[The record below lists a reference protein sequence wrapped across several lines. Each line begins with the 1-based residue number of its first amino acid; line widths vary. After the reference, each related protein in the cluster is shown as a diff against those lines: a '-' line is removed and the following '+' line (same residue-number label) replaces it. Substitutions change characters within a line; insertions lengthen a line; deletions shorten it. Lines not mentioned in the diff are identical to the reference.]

1 MDNDLIIVVNDIELH
16 FKLKSQV
23 LVTLE
28 KLYGKN
34 IFEIFQ
40 DLSFTSMQ
48 RIFWESL
55 VNKDAVNNADALMD
69 TLLIKYTLIELGN
82 DVLQKLAV
90 KSGILKQQDADEIEK
105 GLSVE
110 EVKND

>member
-69 TLLIKYTLIELGN
+69 TLLTKYTLIELGN

-110 EVKND
+110 EIKND

>member
-40 DLSFTSMQ
+40 DLSFTSMR

-69 TLLIKYTLIELGN
+69 TLLTKYTLIELGN

>member
-1 MDNDLIIVVNDIELH
+1 MDNELIVEIRDIVLK
-16 FKLKSQV
+16 FKLKSQAIV
-23 LVTLE
+23 ALE

-48 RIFWESL
+48 TIFWESL
-55 VNKDAVNNADALMD
+55 LDKSVIADRNALMD
-69 TLLIKYTLIELGN
+69 ILLEKYTLIELGN
-82 DVLQKLAV
+82 DLLQELAV
-90 KSGILKQQDADEIEK
+90 KSGILRGKDLSEK
-105 GLSVE
+105 DTSAE

>member
-1 MDNDLIIVVNDIELH
+1 MDNELVIIVNDKELR

-23 LVTLE
+23 IVLLE
-28 KLYGKN
+28 KVYGKN

-40 DLSFTSMQ
+40 DLSFTSVQ

-55 VNKDAVNNADALMD
+55 VDKTKFENANAMMDALL
-69 TLLIKYTLIELGN
+69 TQKSLLELAN
-82 DVLQKLAV
+82 NELQELAV
-90 KSGILKQQDADEIEK
+90 KSGILKQKDVDENTQPES
-105 GLSVE
+105 LE

>member
-1 MDNDLIIVVNDIELH
+1 MDNELVIVIGDITLR

-23 LVTLE
+23 IVLLE
-28 KLYGKN
+28 KVYGKN

-55 VNKDAVNNADALMD
+55 MNKEVVTDMNGLMD
-69 TLLIKYTLIELGN
+69 KLLEKYTLIEMGN
-82 DVLQKLAV
+82 DLLQELAV
-90 KSGILKQQDADEIEK
+90 KSGILRNKEKEDLSAEEI
-105 GLSVE
+105 
-110 EVKND
+110 KND

>member
-1 MDNDLIIVVNDIELH
+1 MDNELVVVIGDITLR

-23 LVTLE
+23 IVLLE
-28 KLYGKN
+28 KVYGKN

-55 VNKDAVNNADALMD
+55 MNKEVVTDMNGLMD
-69 TLLIKYTLIELGN
+69 KLLEKYTLIEMGN
-82 DVLQKLAV
+82 DLLQELAV
-90 KSGILKQQDADEIEK
+90 KSGILRNKEKEDLSAEEI
-105 GLSVE
+105 
-110 EVKND
+110 KND